1 MTNLN
6 NKKKILISGGEGKF
20 ANQLIM
26 ANEEYDILSPGHTE
40 MNITSI
46 KSIDDFISNTSPDI
60 FLHSAA
66 FTRPMSKHQDFAD
79 VSIETNI
86 IGTANVVLSC
96 MKYKVKLV
104 YISTDY
110 VYPGT
115 EGNYKEDSPISPYY
129 GKNDGI
135 TKYGWSKLGGEASV
149 RMYDNSLILRVCM
162 CNYPFPH
169 SAALEDIKKS
179 LIFDYDAAKIVL
191 KLLNEKGIINIGGKS
206 QTVYDFT
213 VENNIKIDKIKK
225 SDIKDV
231 DIAPDTSMNTDKM
244 NMILEKLK

>member
-1 MTNLN
+1 
-6 NKKKILISGGEGKF
+6 
-20 ANQLIM
+20 
-26 ANEEYDILSPGHTE
+26 
-40 MNITSI
+40 
-46 KSIDDFISNTSPDI
+46 
-60 FLHSAA
+60 
-66 FTRPMSKHQDFAD
+66 
-79 VSIETNI
+79 
-86 IGTANVVLSC
+86 
-96 MKYKVKLV
+96 
-104 YISTDY
+104 
-110 VYPGT
+110 
-115 EGNYKEDSPISPYY
+115 
-129 GKNDGI
+129 
-135 TKYGWSKLGGEASV
+135 
-149 RMYDNSLILRVCM
+149 M

>member
-26 ANEEYDILSPGHTE
+26 ANEEYDILSPGRTE

-110 VYPGT
+110 VY
-115 EGNYKEDSPISPYY
+115 Y
-129 GKNDGI
+129 GKNEGI